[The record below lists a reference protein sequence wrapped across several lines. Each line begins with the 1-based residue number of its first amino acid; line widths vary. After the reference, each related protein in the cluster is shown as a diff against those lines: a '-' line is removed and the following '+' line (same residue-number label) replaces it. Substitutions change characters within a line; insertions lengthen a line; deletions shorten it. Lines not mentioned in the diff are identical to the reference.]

1 MQDKLSGL
9 YVLTDDTF
17 TPHETLIEQVE
28 ALLRAGVKLIQ
39 LRDKIFTDDELISKA
54 LDLQSLCKDFGA
66 TFFINDR
73 IDLAK
78 KVNSDGL
85 HIGIEDGNL
94 ENVRKFLPKTIIG
107 VSCYGD
113 LKRAQEA
120 EMRGADY
127 VAFGSF
133 FPSPT
138 KPNAPTVPLETLLK
152 AKDLLK
158 IPICAIGG
166 IGIENIH
173 LVKNADMISIVSAAY
188 KPLTIEENISLLKRS
203 VK

>member
-94 ENVRKFLPKTIIG
+94 
-107 VSCYGD
+107 
-113 LKRAQEA
+113 
-120 EMRGADY
+120 
-127 VAFGSF
+127 
-133 FPSPT
+133 
-138 KPNAPTVPLETLLK
+138 
-152 AKDLLK
+152 
-158 IPICAIGG
+158 
-166 IGIENIH
+166 
-173 LVKNADMISIVSAAY
+173 
-188 KPLTIEENISLLKRS
+188 
-203 VK
+203 